1 VQADFRKL
9 FPPAKFQE
17 DIRDLERDVPQ
28 LSDAEI
34 ILRLMRLVAA
44 GRVSHTWVEPQDNLE
59 FHPYPLRFSWYSDGA
74 ALIRATK
81 EHKSA
86 LGARIVR
93 IGSMTPEELE
103 AAVEPYL
110 SHENQPWLHQLS
122 PEFMLTREVAE
133 HFGLAGPDG
142 RLEITLARPG
152 DEPFQLRVTPSSATE
167 DMISATDAL
176 KLPAPLFRKR
186 PDDWY
191 WYEYLPGSRAL
202 YIQYSSCQDN
212 PKKSFKEFAG
222 DVFRFVDS
230 LHGPDEVE
238 RVIVDLRFN
247 SGGDSSV
254 IDPLIEGLQSRP
266 RLTASGRLYAL
277 IGRETFSSG
286 MMAAVQLRRDLHAI
300 LMGEPTGSPP
310 NEYGEVKSFTLPN
323 SKIIVRYT
331 TKYFRLLKNSNPQAV
346 EPDVLIQRSIAD
358 FLSGHDQ
365 VLEAAIKQRPLV
377 IQPASSK

>member
-1 VQADFRKL
+1 
-9 FPPAKFQE
+9 
-17 DIRDLERDVPQ
+17 
-28 LSDAEI
+28 
-34 ILRLMRLVAA
+34 
-44 GRVSHTWVEPQDNLE
+44 
-59 FHPYPLRFSWYSDGA
+59 
-74 ALIRATK
+74 
-81 EHKSA
+81 
-86 LGARIVR
+86 
-93 IGSMTPEELE
+93 
-103 AAVEPYL
+103 
-110 SHENQPWLHQLS
+110 
-122 PEFMLTREVAE
+122 
-133 HFGLAGPDG
+133 
-142 RLEITLARPG
+142 
-152 DEPFQLRVTPSSATE
+152 
-167 DMISATDAL
+167 MISATDAL

-191 WYEYLPGSRAL
+191 WYEYLPDSRAL
-202 YIQYSSCQDN
+202 YIQYSKCQDN
-212 PKKSFKEFAG
+212 PKKSFKEFVG

-286 MMAAVQLRRDLHAI
+286 MMAAVQLRRDLYAI

-310 NEYGEVKSFTLPN
+310 NEYGEVKRFTLPN

-331 TKYFRLLKNSNPQAV
+331 TKYFRLLKNSNPEAV

-365 VLEAAIKQRPLV
+365 VLEAAIKHQPLV